1 MAALAATSA
10 PRIAQS
16 ADKPKICF
24 VYPGSRSDG
33 GWSQSHESGR
43 LQVEKELGSRV
54 TTDFAQ
60 NVPEGPQS
68 EAVFERLVTSGCNM
82 IFADAFG
89 YMDAVL
95 KISAKYPNVKFEH
108 ASGYQTTRNVAT
120 FNARFYQARYLFGR
134 IAAKASK
141 SGKAIYVA
149 PFPIPDVLQGINAFA
164 LGARSINPDFETIV
178 VWTGSWF
185 APEKEAKAVEE
196 ALKDSGA
203 DIVTQQTD
211 STAPMQV
218 AEAKDVH
225 GFAQYSDLIA
235 LAPRA
240 QLTGLIENWGAYDI
254 RRIKAF
260 LDGSWSSKAS
270 FDGMKTGTVALAPF
284 TNMPEAIL
292 SFAKD
297 SEAKLI
303 SGKLQPFRGPIKKQN
318 GSVWLKKG
326 EVAGDETL
334 FGMDFLV
341 AGVKGDIP
349 KN

>member
-1 MAALAATSA
+1 MA
-10 PRIAQS
+10 QG

-33 GWSQSHESGR
+33 GWSQSHENGR
-43 LQVEKELGSRV
+43 LQVEKELGSQV
-54 TTDFAQ
+54 TTDFVQ
-60 NVPEGPQS
+60 NIPEGPQS
-68 EAVFERLVTSGCNM
+68 EAVFERLVASGCNM

-89 YMDAVL
+89 YMDSVL
-95 KISAKYPNVKFEH
+95 KVSAKYQNVKFEH
-108 ASGYQTTRNVAT
+108 ANGYQTTRNVAT

-134 IAAKASK
+134 IAAKMSK
-141 SGKAIYVA
+141 TGKAVYVA
-149 PFPIPDVLQGINAFA
+149 PFPIPDVFQGINAFA

-185 APEKEAKAVEE
+185 APEKEAKVVEE
-196 ALKDSGA
+196 ALKGNDA

-218 AEAKDVH
+218 AEARYVH
-225 GFAQYSDLIA
+225 GFAQYSDLIK

-240 QLTGLIENWGAYDI
+240 QLTALIENWGAYDS
-254 RRIKAF
+254 RRVRAF

-270 FDGMKTGTVALAPF
+270 FDGMKAGTVALAPF
-284 TNMPEAIL
+284 SNMPEPIAA
-292 SFAKD
+292 FAKD

-318 GSVWLKKG
+318 GSIWLKKG
-326 EVAGDETL
+326 EVASDESL

-341 AGVKGDIP
+341 AGVKGEIP
-349 KN
+349 GN